1 MLFRFEQGTA
11 KRLQHICEPMHRF
24 VVGYR
29 QATVER
35 LVPVQHSQGCIARRQ
50 RPSDL
55 LSKRGCEAQERQANN
70 SFTIVTP
77 ETKILNRIKT
87 VTNGIKQRIIAA

>member
-1 MLFRFEQGTA
+1 M
-11 KRLQHICEPMHRF
+11 
-24 VVGYR
+24 
-29 QATVER
+29 
-35 LVPVQHSQGCIARRQ
+35 
-50 RPSDL
+50 PSSIKPYKIKA
-55 LSKRGCEAQERQANN
+55 LSKTEKAIFPLITKKLPAKNCKAVIGTSAINPIRQANN